1 MAARSATALEGPAER
16 LVRGLK
22 YSGWRTLAPLM
33 GALMARTA
41 LPEHDAGPP
50 TAVVPVPTLRS
61 RARRRGY
68 NQAALLAS
76 EVARRRTLQLLHIV
90 RRRGGG
96 GSQVSLQVE
105 ERAANVEASFEPVP
119 GARIPD
125 AHRHLLVVDDVLTT
139 GATAAA
145 VARVL
150 DGLGVRAVTVLTFA
164 RALPSAVDAGAE

>member
-1 MAARSATALEGPAER
+1 MVRS
-16 LVRGLK
+16 LK
-22 YSGWRTLAPLM
+22 YSGWRSLAPHM
-33 GALMARTA
+33 GALMARVP
-41 LPEHDAGPP
+41 LPGGPARAP

-76 EVARRRTLQLLHIV
+76 EVARRRSLQLLHPV

-105 ERAANVEASFEPVP
+105 ERAANVETSFEPAP
-119 GARIPD
+119 GTGIPGV
-125 AHRHLLVVDDVLTT
+125 HRDLLVVDDVLTT

-150 DGLGVRAVTVLTFA
+150 EQLGARAVTVLTFA
-164 RALPSAVDAGAE
+164 RALPSAVDAGSE